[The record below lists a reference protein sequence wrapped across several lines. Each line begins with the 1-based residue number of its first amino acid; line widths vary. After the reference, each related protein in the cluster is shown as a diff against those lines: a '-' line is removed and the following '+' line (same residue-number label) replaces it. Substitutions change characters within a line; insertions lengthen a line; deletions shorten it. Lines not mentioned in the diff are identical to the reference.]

1 MHLESVKG
9 TWIDVQFGRDAGLQ
23 ETHRV
28 LDVFV
33 AKHIPEPKGGLL
45 FVIGRPPLKSLA
57 SSYFTPISAVVLN
70 CLEAGPCLIYARVKP
85 SCFMPGMICSSK
97 ISW

>member
-9 TWIDVQFGRDAGLQ
+9 TWIDVQFGRDVRLQ

-33 AKHIPEPKGGLL
+33 AKHIPEPKGNLL
-45 FVIGRPPLKSLA
+45 FVIGSPP
-57 SSYFTPISAVVLN
+57 
-70 CLEAGPCLIYARVKP
+70 
-85 SCFMPGMICSSK
+85 
-97 ISW
+97 